1 MSVYMYLGHHP
12 CLKLNANIP
21 RVIVLHSYEANDVMS
36 NYTHDRAIPFTG
48 SQKGHENMIE

>member
-12 CLKLNANIP
+12 CLKVNANIP

-36 NYTHDRAIPFTG
+36 NYTHDRAILFTG
-48 SQKGHENMIE
+48 SQKGHEYMIE